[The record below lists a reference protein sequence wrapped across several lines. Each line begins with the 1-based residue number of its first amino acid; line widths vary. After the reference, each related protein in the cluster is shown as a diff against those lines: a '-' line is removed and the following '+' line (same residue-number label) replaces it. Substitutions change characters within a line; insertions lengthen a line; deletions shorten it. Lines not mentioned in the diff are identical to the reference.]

1 MRNDIVMISLLYLH
15 AEWLIP
21 VFQTGGT
28 RKASHINKDT
38 NACLFCVVNLT
49 LFADCIFLQF
59 FYYFYLFIFFQFPIF
74 LKSAISDNF
83 LQKVT
88 KSGQYGL

>member
-1 MRNDIVMISLLYLH
+1 MRDDIVMISLLYLH

-59 FYYFYLFIFFQFPIF
+59 FAKSNKIMSIWVVQCLDRLIALF
-74 LKSAISDNF
+74 
-83 LQKVT
+83 
-88 KSGQYGL
+88 